1 MENTTSNAL
10 NFSYLLL
17 DYYKDLN
24 INEEELAV
32 ILMIDHLLDQ
42 NNEFITND
50 LLSLKMSL
58 DTKKIDTIMT
68 ILYQKKYIEFINEG
82 GKTKTSI
89 RPLKKI
95 LFKMFERSIFTDEEL
110 KKNEDNLKL
119 KEELFDLLE
128 DCLSRNLSPIEISRV
143 EEWIKSD
150 ISRDILINSIKDAK
164 LRGEKTLQ
172 AIDRIIIRKL
182 RTENNV
188 GDKIK

>member
-1 MENTTSNAL
+1 
-10 NFSYLLL
+10 
-17 DYYKDLN
+17 
-24 INEEELAV
+24 
-32 ILMIDHLLDQ
+32 
-42 NNEFITND
+42 
-50 LLSLKMSL
+50 
-58 DTKKIDTIMT
+58 
-68 ILYQKKYIEFINEG
+68 
-82 GKTKTSI
+82 
-89 RPLKKI
+89 
-95 LFKMFERSIFTDEEL
+95 MFERSIFTDEEL